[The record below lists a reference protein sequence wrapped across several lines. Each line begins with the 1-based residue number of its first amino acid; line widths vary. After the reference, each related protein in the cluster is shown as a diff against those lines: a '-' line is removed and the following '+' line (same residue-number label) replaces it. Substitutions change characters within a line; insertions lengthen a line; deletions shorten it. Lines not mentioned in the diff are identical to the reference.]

1 MRSSQTLRANNLK
14 EPGLSSQYNAGSAST
29 CRETLLRNGHS
40 KRIKHKALWPE
51 YFARLGQKDST
62 TWHYQG
68 YLKDTFVVWR
78 AFYSLM
84 LGHPIIAFIGL
95 RHFFQSLIFR
105 ISDEKRGRYF
115 LPIVTIITPI
125 LMLLS
130 PFISLLAVAIAP
142 GFLKYA
148 MKRLVPPLF
157 RPFKFMGWAN
167 YNVML
172 ITMFSLHGYKQYR
185 GGVHPSI
192 ALKHSSKLFWHQFF
206 DEHLPSGHHATSQ
219 LAVIESG
226 KVKGNIPQT
235 DIVIKPIA
243 GGAGYNLRTMK
254 WEHELNQFR
263 CVDIE
268 RAETEKE
275 LYSPDE
281 LRSWIAKTYDNG
293 VIEKLEHTRKPFPI
307 SSIRILTLN
316 LDRKSQLLSAAML
329 PAPEGSNSTA
339 YFDLDTYLIDYE
351 HSAIGTPVRLHSDGQ
366 YTGIEIPELN
376 SIIEACLKMHDE
388 LHYHVEISWDVLLT
402 DDGPVYLEG
411 NVFPPGCDYKISIFK
426 SYENFVYLRDRLC
439 GQTSKGLCTESQ
451 SEAQQA

>member
-1 MRSSQTLRANNLK
+1 MSRSNTNIANDLK
-14 EPGLSSQYNAGSAST
+14 EPDLNSQYIAGASSDWGRNSA
-29 CRETLLRNGHS
+29 CNGHS
-40 KRIKHKALWPE
+40 ARIKYKALWPE

-84 LGHPIIAFIGL
+84 LGHPVIAFIGM
-95 RHFFQSLIFR
+95 RHFFQSLIYR

-115 LPIVTIITPI
+115 LPIITILTPI

-130 PFISLLAVAIAP
+130 PIISLFAVAIAP

-148 MKRLVPPLF
+148 MNRLVPPLF

-192 ALKHSSKLFWHQFF
+192 ALKHSSKLFWHHFF
-206 DEHLPSGHHATSQ
+206 DQHLPAGHRATHQ
-219 LAVIESG
+219 LALIESG
-226 KVKGNIPQT
+226 KVKGDIPQT

-243 GGAGYNLRTMK
+243 GGAGYNLRTMR
-254 WEHELNQFR
+254 WERELNQFR
-263 CVDIE
+263 CIDIE
-268 RAETEKE
+268 RAATEKE
-275 LYSPDE
+275 LYSREE
-281 LRSWIAKTYDNG
+281 LRTWIGKTYDNG
-293 VIEKLEHTRKPFPI
+293 VIEKLEHARKPFPI

-351 HSAIGTPVRLHSDGQ
+351 HGAVGTPARLHSDGQ

-376 SIIEACLKMHDE
+376 GIIETCLNMHDE
-388 LHYHVEISWDVLLT
+388 LPYHVEISWDVLLT

-426 SYENFVYLRDRLC
+426 KYENFVYLRDRLC
-439 GQTSKGLCTESQ
+439 DQTNEGLRTESQ
-451 SEAQQA
+451 SESRQV